1 MAGRRKNKRA
11 AGSAGGA
18 AAQRK
23 ALDDDDDGAGLVE
36 QDLTEAELKD
46 RGDELVSW
54 LVKKEQIETKK
65 SSAVEK
71 FNAEIKLSKQRIH
84 VLTREIDTRKAYV
97 DPQQSLFED
106 SSAPPPPPG
115 NDAQAAAS

>member
-106 SSAPPPPPG
+106 SSAPPPPG